1 MSALAA
7 FRAKLKTAE
16 TVEEDEKKEE
26 KENKTIT
33 QNDLLATTRNDIVD
47 EESDDENAEN
57 GTIGWMN
64 HKLKFVKHFEVE
76 LLMIADF

>member
-16 TVEEDEKKEE
+16 TVEEEEKKEE
-26 KENKTIT
+26 KQDKGVT
-33 QNDLLATTRNDIVD
+33 QNDVLATTRNDIVD

-64 HKLKFVKHFEVE
+64 HKLKFVKHFEVRMV
-76 LLMIADF
+76 MIDYL